1 LRELSNAT
9 SPAGKR
15 RAPESIA
22 KHPPEQTPPP
32 FSLSM
37 YGSLE
42 LPRLM
47 ALPAATRELSPNREM
62 LSAISLSLSKLS
74 WVAVQECGIY
84 RASEWEVIDNL
95 ERRGQCDQDYSHEE
109 STQEASVEGHWR
121 HIYVTESVT
130 NGAELAD
137 HISSLAQ
144 FTQHKPTKRA
154 DRLESARV

>member
-1 LRELSNAT
+1 
-9 SPAGKR
+9 
-15 RAPESIA
+15 
-22 KHPPEQTPPP
+22 
-32 FSLSM
+32 M

-109 STQEASVEGHWR
+109 STQEASVEGH
-121 HIYVTESVT
+121 
-130 NGAELAD
+130 
-137 HISSLAQ
+137 
-144 FTQHKPTKRA
+144 
-154 DRLESARV
+154 